1 MYKEWYVFDLR
12 SDGYTDI
19 ISEYLDT
26 DIVDRLM
33 SAPQSTFVGK
43 YVTYEEA
50 EQAASE
56 YEDEIQREVDRSSG
70 NYYDCDEDYVPLT
83 QEDYDLDEDEEED

>member
-1 MYKEWYVFDLR
+1 MKEYKEWYVFDPR

-19 ISEYLDT
+19 ISEYSDT

-56 YEDEIQREVDRSSG
+56 YEEEMQNEVDKASG
-70 NYYDCDEDYVPLT
+70 NYDEDYVPLT
-83 QEDYDLDEDEEED
+83 QEDYDLDEDEED

>member
-1 MYKEWYVFDLR
+1 MYKEWYVFDPR

-19 ISEYLDT
+19 VSEYSDT

-83 QEDYDLDEDEEED
+83 QEDYDLDED

>member
-1 MYKEWYVFDLR
+1 MYKEWYVFDPR

-19 ISEYLDT
+19 VSEYSDT

-83 QEDYDLDEDEEED
+83 QEDYDLDEEED

>member
-1 MYKEWYVFDLR
+1 MYKEWYVFDPR

-19 ISEYLDT
+19 VSEYSDT

-33 SAPQSTFVGK
+33 SAPQSIFVGK
-43 YVTYEEA
+43 YATYEEA

-83 QEDYDLDEDEEED
+83 QEDYDLDED

>member
-1 MYKEWYVFDLR
+1 MYKEWYVFDPR

-19 ISEYLDT
+19 VSEYSDT

-83 QEDYDLDEDEEED
+83 QEDLDED

>member
-83 QEDYDLDEDEEED
+83 QEDYDLDED